1 MATTP
6 QNPYQI
12 LGVAKTATQDEIKNA
27 YRTLA
32 KKLHPDL
39 NPGNKEAERK
49 FKDIANAY
57 EKVGAA
63 EERAKYDRGETQQ
76 QEAHAYRGGPQG
88 HARNPFYY
96 ETQQDGGRYSS
107 QFEGDF
113 GGGDFFE
120 NLFNQSRNRKQD
132 ETYQM
137 DIDFRDA
144 ILGAEKE
151 IVLGGQKKLRVKI
164 PPGVETGKKLR
175 FAGQA
180 THSGDAYVEIHVRP
194 SDRFKR
200 AGSNIEIEWPIGLAQ
215 AVLGGELEV
224 PTVDGMVKL
233 NVPAG
238 VSSGAKLRVKGKGVP
253 LAGGAQGDQ
262 IVTLSI
268 KLPKEIDPEV
278 KEAIR
283 KWSEK
288 GAQHAT

>member
-1 MATTP
+1 MATSSRT
-6 QNPYQI
+6 PYQI
-12 LGVAKTATQDEIKNA
+12 LGVEKTATQDQIKNA

-39 NPGNKEAERK
+39 NPGNKEAEKK

-57 EKVGAA
+57 EQVGAKDA
-63 EERAKYDRGETQQ
+63 RDKYDRGETEQQ
-76 QEAHAYRGGPQG
+76 QYQQQAGPQG
-88 HARNPFYY
+88 RARNPFYY

-107 QFEGDF
+107 QFEGNF
-113 GGGDFFE
+113 GEGDFFE

-137 DIDFRDA
+137 EIDFKDA

-151 IVLGGQKKLRVKI
+151 IILGGQKKLRVRI
-164 PPGVETGKKLR
+164 PAGVESGKKLR
-175 FAGQA
+175 FSGQG
-180 THSGDAYVEIHVRP
+180 TNSGDAYVEIHVKP
-194 SDRFKR
+194 SERFKR
-200 AGSNIEIEWPIGLAQ
+200 VGNNIEIDWPIGLAK
-215 AVLGGELEV
+215 AVLGGEVEV

-233 NVPAG
+233 TVPAG

-253 LAGGAQGDQ
+253 EAGGRGDQ
-262 IVTLSI
+262 IVILSI
-268 KLPKEIDPEV
+268 KLPREIDPEV

-288 GAQHAT
+288 GAANAT